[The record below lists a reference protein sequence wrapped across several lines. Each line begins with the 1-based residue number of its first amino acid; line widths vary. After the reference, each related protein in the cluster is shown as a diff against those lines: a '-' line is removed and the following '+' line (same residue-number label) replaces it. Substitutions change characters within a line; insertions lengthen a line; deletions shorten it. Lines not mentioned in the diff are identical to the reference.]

1 MAQASKGSAL
11 FFLPELT
18 EVRRGRAESGK
29 ILRPAAQEVLSLQ
42 SRHLKN
48 GM

>member
-1 MAQASKGSAL
+1 MKLEVFADDEATAL
-11 FFLPELT
+11 A

-29 ILRPAAQEVLSLQ
+29 FLRPAEQEVLSLQ
-42 SRHLKN
+42 SRRLKN